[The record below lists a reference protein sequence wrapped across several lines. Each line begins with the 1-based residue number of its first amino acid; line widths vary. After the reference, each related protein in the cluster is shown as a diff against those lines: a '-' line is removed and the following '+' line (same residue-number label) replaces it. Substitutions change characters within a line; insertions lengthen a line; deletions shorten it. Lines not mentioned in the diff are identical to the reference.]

1 MFFPLLVFITALVIA
16 SIAAWFSVAG
26 LMAIFAASAIP
37 VAIMAGSLEVG
48 KLVAA
53 SWVYRNWKRA
63 PFLLKSYLT
72 FATVVLMFITSMGI
86 FGFLSSAY
94 LEQAAEGQQS
104 QAKIERIENDI
115 TRFDETINRT
125 EIKIVKLE
133 TETSNDTSEI
143 QAQIDAE
150 QLRMDKAFER
160 VQPAIDEQLAIIN
173 NEQRGAD
180 NEVKSYLDQIAKV
193 DEALDTLQRYVAN
206 DEIRK
211 LQALVGT
218 RVDGNYGSG
227 TAAKVEEFRT
237 AKTAEKA
244 RLVAIVED
252 IRKSVDNSVVEQ
264 AREEIKRLRNQANQ
278 NVQKS
283 QETIDRLRSQLNAVA
298 AVDNSAEIE
307 ALVQKVRDSEQ
318 SIEDMLDEKFKLE
331 TEVRKLE
338 AEVGPIKYIAEMVYG
353 DTQSNTIDQAVR
365 WLIIVF
371 IFVFDPLAVLLLI
384 AANFSFQNRH
394 NHDGRQE
401 EIFESFFSK
410 KKEKELDKEPEINDN
425 DVITVKTNLAEG
437 VADPSDL
444 DHVHAGKREYILREK
459 IMDEMSDEELEREIN
474 TRKEKRNGWLDDLNN

>member
-1 MFFPLLVFITALVIA
+1 MFFPLLVFVVALTIA
-16 SIAAWFSVAG
+16 GIAAWFSVAG

-72 FATVVLMFITSMGI
+72 FATIVLMFITSMGI

-104 QAKIERIENDI
+104 QARIERIENDI
-115 TRFDETINRT
+115 LRFEDTINRT
-125 EIKIVKLE
+125 EIKIGKLE
-133 TETSNDTSEI
+133 VETSNDTSEI
-143 QAQIDAE
+143 QAQIDTE

-160 VQPAIDEQLAIIN
+160 VQPAIDEQLEIIN
-173 NEQRGAD
+173 NEQRGAED
-180 NEVKSYLDQIAKV
+180 EVKSYLDQIAKV
-193 DEALDTLQRYVAN
+193 DSVLEKLQSYVEN
-206 DEIRK
+206 DEIKK
-211 LQALVGT
+211 LQALVGA
-218 RVDGNYGSG
+218 RADGNYGSR

-237 AKTAEKA
+237 EKQTEKA

-252 IRKSVDNSVVEQ
+252 IRTSVDNSVVEQ
-264 AREEIKRLRNQANQ
+264 AREEIKRLRDQANQ

-283 QETIDRLRSQLNAVA
+283 QETIDRLRSQLNAIA
-298 AVDNSAEIE
+298 EVDNTAEIDT
-307 ALVQKVRDSEQ
+307 LVQKVRDAEQ
-318 SIEDMLDEKFKLE
+318 SIETMLDEKFELE

-384 AANFSFQNRH
+384 AANFSFINR
-394 NHDGRQE
+394 NDHDGRQE
-401 EIFESFFSK
+401 EIFDALFTK
-410 KKEKELDKEPEINDN
+410 KKTLDKEPEISDN
-425 DVITVKTNLAEG
+425 DAINVKTSLANG

-444 DHVHAGKREYILREK
+444 DHLKAGKREYILREK

-474 TRKEKRNGWLDDLNN
+474 TRKEKRNGWLDDLDK